1 MANVTRRYPLK
12 HSIKRGLQH
21 ISARLGPHTR
31 SHAISQLL
39 ILMYHRVLPADDDR
53 SRIEEPGMM
62 VTPES
67 FRKHLDIVRQ
77 YFEIIHLS
85 DWLDRNNR
93 KLPLPPRACA
103 ITFDD
108 GWADNYEFA
117 FPILRETG
125 TPATVFLV
133 SDMVGTDANFWP
145 ERLARIVNAVATDLP
160 QSWSDQT
167 LGWLRKARTSY
178 DFADSTPTP
187 EEISQL
193 IAYAK
198 TFPDREIHQRLDTIE
213 ASLDLTSNCHT
224 PALLKWEHVSE
235 MTDSGL
241 IEAGSHT
248 CHHIRLNDSIP
259 DSIVEKEII
268 ASKENI
274 EKHIKHDVKVFC
286 YPNGDYSAKALE
298 LVKQYYRG
306 AVTTESG
313 WNSAITDNHLLQRIG
328 IHEDIASDRIS
339 FLARISGW
347 L

>member
-1 MANVTRRYPLK
+1 
-12 HSIKRGLQH
+12 
-21 ISARLGPHTR
+21 
-31 SHAISQLL
+31 
-39 ILMYHRVLPADDDR
+39 MYHRVLPADDAR

-85 DWLDRNNR
+85 EWLDHKSR
-93 KLPLPPRACA
+93 KLPLPGKACA

-125 TPATVFLV
+125 IPATVFLV
-133 SDMVGTDANFWP
+133 SDMVGTGTIFWP
-145 ERLARIVNAVATDLP
+145 ERLAHIVNTVALDLQ
-160 QSWSDQT
+160 QSWSDHT
-167 LGWLRKARTSY
+167 LSWLRNARTSY
-178 DFADSTPTP
+178 DFSDSAPTP

-193 IAYAK
+193 IAFAK
-198 TFPDREIHQRLDTIE
+198 AFPDREIHERLDRIE
-213 ASLDLTSNCHT
+213 ASLDLTGNQHP
-224 PALLKWEHVSE
+224 PALLNWEQIEE

-248 CHHIRLNDSIP
+248 CNHIRLNDSTP
-259 DSIVEKEII
+259 VSIVEKEII

-274 EKHIKHDVKVFC
+274 EKHTKHDVKVFC
-286 YPNGDYSAKALE
+286 YPNGDYSAESLK
-298 LVKQYYRG
+298 LVKQHYRG

-328 IHEDIASDRIS
+328 IHEDIAGDRIS

>member
-1 MANVTRRYPLK
+1 MTRRFSVK
-12 HSIKRGLQH
+12 RSIKRGLQQV
-21 ISARLGPHTR
+21 SAKLGPHTR
-31 SHAISQLL
+31 SHAIPQLL
-39 ILMYHRVLPADDDR
+39 ILMYHRILPADDER
-53 SRIEEPGMM
+53 SRFEEPGMM

-67 FRKHLDIVRQ
+67 FIKHLEIVRE

-85 DWLDRNNR
+85 EWLDRNSR
-93 KLPLPPRACA
+93 KLPLPGKVCA

-117 FPILRETG
+117 FPILRDAG
-125 TPATVFLV
+125 IPATVFLV
-133 SDMVGTDANFWP
+133 SDMVGTGSVFWP
-145 ERLARIVNAVATDLP
+145 ERLARIVIAVAADLP

-167 LGWLRKARTSY
+167 LSWLRKARTSY
-178 DFADSTPTP
+178 DFSDRTPTP

-193 IAYAK
+193 IAHAK

-213 ASLDLTSNCHT
+213 DTLDLTSKSHL
-224 PALLKWEHVSE
+224 PALLNWEQISE

-248 CHHIRLNDSIP
+248 CHHIRLNDSTP
-259 DSIVEKEII
+259 FSIVENEVI

-274 EKHIKHDVKVFC
+274 EKQTKHDVKVFC
-286 YPNGDYSAKALE
+286 YPNGDYSAESLK
-298 LVKQYYRG
+298 LVQQHYRG

-313 WNSAITDNHLLQRIG
+313 WNTAITDNHLLQRIG
-328 IHEDIASDRIS
+328 IHEDIAGDRIS

>member
-1 MANVTRRYPLK
+1 
-12 HSIKRGLQH
+12 
-21 ISARLGPHTR
+21 
-31 SHAISQLL
+31 
-39 ILMYHRVLPADDDR
+39 MYHRVLPANDER

-67 FRKHLDIVRQ
+67 LRKHLDIVRQ

-85 DWLDRNNR
+85 DWLDRKSR
-93 KLPLPPRACA
+93 KLPLPGKACA

-117 FPILRETG
+117 FPILREKG

-133 SDMVGTDANFWP
+133 SDMVGTGTIFWP
-145 ERLARIVNAVATDLP
+145 ERLARIVNAVARDCP
-160 QSWSDQT
+160 QSWSDQA
-167 LGWLRKARTSY
+167 LGWLRDARTSY
-178 DFADSTPTP
+178 DFSDSTPTQ

-198 TFPDREIHQRLDTIE
+198 KFTDREIHQRLDRIE
-213 ASLDLTSNCHT
+213 ASLNLTSNHHP
-224 PALLKWEHVSE
+224 PALLNWEQISE

-248 CHHIRLNDSIP
+248 CHHIRLNDSLP
-259 DSIVEKEII
+259 VSTVEKEII

-274 EKHIKHDVKVFC
+274 GKHTKHDVKVFC

-298 LVKQYYRG
+298 LVKQHYRG
-306 AVTTESG
+306 AVTTKSG
-313 WNSAITDNHLLQRIG
+313 WNSATSDNHLLQRIG

>member
-1 MANVTRRYPLK
+1 VTRRYSYK

-21 ISARLGPHTR
+21 LSAKLGPHTR
-31 SHAISQLL
+31 LHAIPQLL
-39 ILMYHRVLPADDDR
+39 ILMYHRVLPADDER

-67 FRKHLDIVRQ
+67 FREHLDIVRQ

-85 DWLDRNNR
+85 EWLDLKSR
-93 KLPLPPRACA
+93 KLPLPRKACA

-117 FPILRETG
+117 FPILREMG
-125 TPATVFLV
+125 IPATVFLV
-133 SDMVGTDANFWP
+133 SDMIGTGTIFWP
-145 ERLARIVNAVATDLP
+145 ERLARIVNAVAIDLP
-160 QSWSDQT
+160 QSWSTQT
-167 LGWLRKARTSY
+167 MSWLKKAQTSY
-178 DFADSTPTP
+178 DFSDSTPTP

-198 TFPDREIHQRLDTIE
+198 KLPDREIHQRLDTIE
-213 ASLDLTSNCHT
+213 ASLDLTSNYYP
-224 PALLKWEHVSE
+224 PALLNWEQIAE

-248 CHHIRLNDSIP
+248 CHHIRLNDSTP
-259 DSIVEKEII
+259 ASIVEKEIRS
-268 ASKENI
+268 SKEKI
-274 EKHIKHDVKVFC
+274 EKHTKHDVRIFC
-286 YPNGDYSAKALE
+286 YPNGDYSEKAVE
-298 LVKQYYRG
+298 LVKQNYRG

-313 WNSAITDNHLLQRIG
+313 WNSAITDNYLLQRIG

>member
-1 MANVTRRYPLK
+1 VTRRYHFK

-21 ISARLGPHTR
+21 ISAKHGPHTR

-39 ILMYHRVLPADDDR
+39 ILMYHRVLPADDER
-53 SRIEEPGMM
+53 ARIEEPGMM
-62 VTPES
+62 VTPDS
-67 FRKHLDIVRQ
+67 FRKHLDIVKQ

-85 DWLDRNNR
+85 EWLDRKSR
-93 KLPLPPRACA
+93 GLQLPGKACA

-117 FPILRETG
+117 FPILREMG
-125 TPATVFLV
+125 LPATVFLV
-133 SDMVGTDANFWP
+133 SDMVGTGSIFWP
-145 ERLARIVNAVATDLP
+145 ERLARIVIAVAANLP

-167 LGWLRKARTSY
+167 LSWLQKARTSY
-178 DFADSTPTP
+178 DFSDSTPTP

-198 TFPDREIHQRLDTIE
+198 TFPDREIDQSLDTIE
-213 ASLDLTSNCHT
+213 ATLNLTSKSYP
-224 PALLKWEHVSE
+224 PALLNWEQISE
-235 MTDSGL
+235 MTDSSL

-248 CHHIRLNDSIP
+248 CHHIRLNDSTP
-259 DSIVEKEII
+259 ASVVEKEII

-274 EKHIKHDVKVFC
+274 KKHTKHDVKVFC

-298 LVKQYYRG
+298 LVRQHYRG